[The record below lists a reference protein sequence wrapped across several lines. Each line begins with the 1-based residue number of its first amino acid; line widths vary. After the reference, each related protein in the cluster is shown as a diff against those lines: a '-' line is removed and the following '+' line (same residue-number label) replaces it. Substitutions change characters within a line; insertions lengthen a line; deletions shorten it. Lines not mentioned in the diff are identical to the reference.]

1 MALAVIGH
9 FDPVDPGE
17 GVSLLIEHLKM
28 RRAVVKQKEG
38 RKNKR
43 KKGRKEAFDITHHFD
58 PVVPAK
64 GELFFVYEAVAV
76 FVKHLEDVAR
86 SVLGQWV
93 DVAFI
98 VAEQSAAD

>member
-1 MALAVIGH
+1 M
-9 FDPVDPGE
+9 
-17 GVSLLIEHLKM
+17 
-28 RRAVVKQKEG
+28 
-38 RKNKR
+38 
-43 KKGRKEAFDITHHFD
+43 
-58 PVVPAK
+58 VPAK
-64 GELFFVYEAVAV
+64 GELFLVYEAVTV